1 MGDARHVVAAP
12 DKFKGTLTAAEAAA
26 HIAAGLRAAR
36 PGLVVRQV
44 PVADGGDGTVAAAVA
59 AGYQPVRCTVRGR
72 PANRST
78 PSSPGR
84 TAPRSSRPRRLAV

>member
-1 MGDARHVVAAP
+1 MGDAGHVVAAP

-59 AGYQPVRCTVRGR
+59 AGYQPVRCTVRG
-72 PANRST
+72 PA
-78 PSSPGR
+78 GQ
-84 TAPRSSRPRRLAV
+84 LVAVVL